1 MNESLPHIKRQS
13 NFELLRILAIVSV
26 VVSHISWHGFS
37 TPSHAYSYIDG
48 IVNRVILQCL
58 NIGSLGVDIFIMI
71 SGFFLI
77 KSSKGIDLKK
87 IMNLIA
93 IVWFYSVMIY
103 LILGPGISGGWSE
116 ILHAILPI
124 TYGSNWFVTVYI
136 ITYLLSPYINKS
148 LMFCDEKE
156 KRKKIFL
163 ILIGTMLFFWSFTHT
178 FLMTECF
185 ASDVPL
191 FLMLYIIGGYL
202 RLYGQVYS
210 TRILTTCFFVLC
222 LIWILLPILANLS
235 GILYVQE
242 HITYFYAKNSLLTI
256 SISAVC
262 VLLFSKLKITSAWI
276 NRIAK
281 YAFPIYLISDN
292 YWVRI
297 WIYSD
302 VLKCRDFSNSQIL
315 LFVILVDSL
324 IIVFS
329 CIVIDCMRTKIL
341 AHNVVKLTLVKKTYI
356 YLDELSIKINKLF

>member
-93 IVWFYSVMIY
+93 IVWFYSVVIY
-103 LILGPGISGGWSE
+103 LILGPGISGAWSE

-185 ASDVPL
+185 ASDVPI

-202 RLYGQVYS
+202 RLYGQEYS
-210 TRILTTCFFVLC
+210 TRILTTCFIVLS

-262 VLLFSKLKITSAWI
+262 VLLFSKLRITSAWI

-302 VLKCRDFSNSQIL
+302 VLKCRDFSNSQML
-315 LFVILVDSL
+315 LFIILVDSL
-324 IIVFS
+324 IIVLS

-341 AHNVVKLTLVKKTYI
+341 AHYGVKFMLVKTTYI

>member
-1 MNESLPHIKRQS
+1 
-13 NFELLRILAIVSV
+13 
-26 VVSHISWHGFS
+26 
-37 TPSHAYSYIDG
+37 
-48 IVNRVILQCL
+48 
-58 NIGSLGVDIFIMI
+58 
-71 SGFFLI
+71 
-77 KSSKGIDLKK
+77 
-87 IMNLIA
+87 
-93 IVWFYSVMIY
+93 
-103 LILGPGISGGWSE
+103 
-116 ILHAILPI
+116 
-124 TYGSNWFVTVYI
+124 
-136 ITYLLSPYINKS
+136 
-148 LMFCDEKE
+148 
-156 KRKKIFL
+156 
-163 ILIGTMLFFWSFTHT
+163 MLFFWSFTHT

-191 FLMLYIIGGYL
+191 FLMFYIIGGYL

-262 VLLFSKLKITSAWI
+262 VLLFSKLRITSAWI

-302 VLKCRDFSNSQIL
+302 VLKCRDFSNSRIL

-324 IIVFS
+324 IIVFF